1 VKGQSGNPGGFS
13 RLRQEFEEW
22 FFSEA
27 GDPEAR
33 EEAWAAFKTALKK
46 GEAWAHTIYWQR
58 MLPAQPLDVRMSR
71 GRDEDDA
78 FDFSK
83 LTDEEFKALEAI
95 FERQRAL
102 LRAGN
107 EEKSE

>member
-13 RLRQEFEEW
+13 RHRQEFEEW
-22 FFSEA
+22 FFSEDAA

-33 EEAWAAFKTALKK
+33 KEAWTAFRAGIKR
-46 GEAWAHTIYWQR
+46 GEAWAHAIYWQR

-71 GRDEDDA
+71 GRDEDDSL
-78 FDFSK
+78 DFSK
-83 LTDEEFKALEAI
+83 LTEEEFKTLEAI

-107 EEKSE
+107 EE